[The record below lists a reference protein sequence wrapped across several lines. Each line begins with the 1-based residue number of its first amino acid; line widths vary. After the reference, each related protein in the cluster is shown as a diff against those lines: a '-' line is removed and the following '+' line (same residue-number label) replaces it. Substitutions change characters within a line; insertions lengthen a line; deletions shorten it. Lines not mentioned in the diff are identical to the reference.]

1 MKKIT
6 NLTCLLIIFLICIS
20 TNMLVGCSKTI
31 VDFDIRN
38 SDIASFVF
46 DKAKYELGDTANF
59 SVNLK
64 DKYSKSDFTVYAN
77 NVLLVANNNCYSYK
91 LNDDSVI
98 FEIKDYSIN
107 SYTYTFS
114 ANEGFEF
121 YTLQNEDITYGENFS
136 FFVNTD
142 KYENDFVVKVNN
154 NIISPTSSGEYIVNN
169 VCEDLIIT
177 ITDYTIKSFDVSYDI
192 CTGIEIVFDG
202 EVIHN
207 VYYGE
212 NINFDISLTE
222 GYVKDNNF
230 KVLVNDTELIY
241 DNGYHILN
249 INNNIDIK
257 IEGVSKECF
266 NVSFE
271 NTEGLN
277 IVGNNIIYYGDTY
290 NFSFSLLDYYIL
302 GSNFDILCNDIS
314 ILKRDAFEYEIFDV
328 TSNIEIKFI
337 GVEKV
342 KHDVSFIFPA
352 GINVDGEAN
361 VVHGEN
367 YTFTFELLENYKL
380 LDNFGIFVGD
390 INIYEENKFTY
401 IINNIIKN
409 LQITFVNVD
418 LVEYDITYSTN
429 IDNSCNVILNST
441 SIAHGANYNFTIEA
455 IDGYDISNIIVKVND
470 VLVDSIDGIYYVYN
484 VTSEQVISITGVELI
499 NKEPEYYI
507 IKSIPKGLALEFE
520 INDEYFVDIASIKLH
535 SDDIIT
541 IFFAEDPSDK
551 FIVTDSFELITNT
564 GVIECEEEFV
574 MYILTGISEDVVIT
588 TKGMFEKGEHAVIVP
603 ESSDYSVN
611 LRDTKYIYCSGEY
624 FTFELLIN
632 DNNKTAEVEIEG
644 NVIYGSNGIYTF
656 QIKDEYPN
664 EIFVNIR
671 IN

>member
-6 NLTCLLIIFLICIS
+6 NFICLLIIFLICIS

-46 DKAKYELGDTANF
+46 DKAKYELGETANF

-77 NVLLVANNNCYSYK
+77 NVLLVADNNRYSYK

-114 ANEGFEF
+114 ANEDFEF

-142 KYENDFVVKVNN
+142 KYEDDFVVKVNN
-154 NIISPTSSGEYIVNN
+154 NIVSPTSGGEYIVNN

-192 CTGIEIVFDG
+192 CTGIEIVFDS
-202 EVIHN
+202 EVIHD
-207 VYYGE
+207 VDYGE
-212 NINFDISLTE
+212 NIKFDISLTK

-249 INNNIDIK
+249 IKNNINIK

-266 NVSFE
+266 NVSF
-271 NTEGLN
+271 NNVEGLD
-277 IVGNNIIYYGDTY
+277 IVGNNVIYYGDTY
-290 NFSFSLLDYYIL
+290 NFSFSLLDYYTL
-302 GSNFDILCNDIS
+302 DPNFDILCNDIS
-314 ILKRDAFEYEIFDV
+314 ILKSDVFEYEIIDV

-342 KHDVSFIFPA
+342 KHDVSFILPA
-352 GINVDGEAN
+352 GINVDGEEN

-380 LDNFGIFVGD
+380 LDDFGVFVGD

-401 IINNIIKN
+401 TINNIIEN

-418 LVEYDITYSTN
+418 LVEYDITFSAN
-429 IDNSCNVILNST
+429 IENSCNMILNDT

-455 IDGYDISNIIVKVND
+455 IDGYDISNIMVKVND
-470 VLVDSIDGIYYVYN
+470 VLVDSVDGVYYVYN
-484 VTSEQVISITGVELI
+484 VTSEQIISITGVKLI
-499 NKEPEYYI
+499 NKEPEYFI

-520 INDEYFVDIASIKLH
+520 VNDEYVDDIESVKLY

-541 IFFAEDPSDK
+541 IYFAEDPHDN
-551 FIVTDSFELITNT
+551 FIVTDFFELITNT
-564 GVIECEEEFV
+564 GVIECEGEFD
-574 MYILTGISEDVVIT
+574 MYILTGISDDVVIT

-603 ESSDYSVN
+603 ESSDYTVN
-611 LRDTKYIYCSGEY
+611 LEDTKYIYHSGEY
-624 FTFELLIN
+624 FTFELVIN
-632 DNNKTAEVEIEG
+632 DNNKTAEVTIEG
-644 NVIYGSNGIYTF
+644 NVIYGSNGTYTF

-664 EIFVNIR
+664 EIFVNIK